1 MLNLVNTD
9 ELYLGSKIYAEW
21 RNPYIIQQ
29 AVFPA
34 CGGRRFYGGRLSLT
48 TTIFDGVRR
57 YSVIFQDIGWIM
69 DGYWMDIGRILDM
82 DGYWIF
88 ADDNALGRVIKN

>member
-1 MLNLVNTD
+1 MRDPPSTYV
-9 ELYLGSKIYAEW
+9 SRMW
-21 RNPYIIQQ
+21 RST
-29 AVFPA
+29 
-34 CGGRRFYGGRLSLT
+34 LLLWWS
-48 TTIFDGVRR
+48 TIADDNDFDGVRR

-88 ADDNALGRVIKN
+88 ADDNALGRVIND